1 MNTSDKLNQYEILI
15 RQFEFR
21 MNKDDFNYLICISKD
36 VLNAFITTKE
46 INDRAE
52 VLANGLLGIEPFSG
66 TDKKD
71 KGTLQVFDDYKC
83 FLLAEIKTA
92 KAILGREE
100 MAEV

>member
-1 MNTSDKLNQYEILI
+1 MTTIDKLHQYEILI

-21 MNKDDFNYLICISKD
+21 MNKDDFNYLICISRN
-36 VLNAFITTKE
+36 VLNTFATTKE
-46 INDRAE
+46 INERAE

-92 KAILGREE
+92 KIILSEE
-100 MAEV
+100 KVVEV